1 MKRTAKKRDKGGR
14 FASKAVKPAPE
25 PEQPVIVGPYDAPFV
40 VVAPEEEPGHSWLF
54 WLTAIAIVVL
64 LFVLFAVYV

>member
-1 MKRTAKKRDKGGR
+1 MKRTARKRDKGGR

-25 PEQPVIVGPYDAPFV
+25 PIIIGPYEAPFV
-40 VVAPEEEPGHSWLF
+40 VVAPEEEEGHSWLF

-64 LFVLFAVYV
+64 LLVWLSVYV